1 MIEYREHITR
11 DMLRAEPDALFVF
24 GDNMDRRGMGGQA
37 AEMRGEP
44 NAVGIP
50 TKWSPT
56 MRPDAFLTDADM
68 LRWLR
73 ETAPEFVRLFTHQ
86 GKIVWP
92 RAGIGTGMA
101 RLQECAPA
109 IHRVLEALRAEL
121 ARSFALG

>member
-11 DMLRAEPDALFVF
+11 DTLRAEPNVLFVF

-50 TKWSPT
+50 TKWSPS
-56 MRPDAFLTDADM
+56 MRPGAFLTDADM
-68 LRWLR
+68 PRWLR
-73 ETAPEFVRLFTHQ
+73 ETVPEFVRLLLHQ
-86 GKIVWP
+86 SKIVWP

-101 RLQECAPA
+101 RLEENAPA
-109 IHRVLEALRAEL
+109 IHQVLEALRVEL
-121 ARSFALG
+121 GRQL